1 MRGYSMGR
9 EVHYKDIKSKFLKI
23 VIAVGA
29 VGAVLLAAAVAILV
43 CVPISM
49 VTAAIAAIIIAVVV
63 IALLIMMPI
72 AFIVGRAKNKERK

>member
-1 MRGYSMGR
+1 MGR

-29 VGAVLLAAAVAILV
+29 
-43 CVPISM
+43 VPISM